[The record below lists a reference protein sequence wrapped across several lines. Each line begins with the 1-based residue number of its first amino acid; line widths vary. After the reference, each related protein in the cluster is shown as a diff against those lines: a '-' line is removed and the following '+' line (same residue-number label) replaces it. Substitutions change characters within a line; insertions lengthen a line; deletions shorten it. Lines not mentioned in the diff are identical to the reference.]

1 MTMHE
6 VISMATREGYRVAY
20 CPDAGGWWLTTP
32 KAPRKPPQE
41 LGLYPNER
49 TAWMDAA
56 LLASTG

>member
-1 MTMHE
+1 MTLHE
-6 VISMATREGYRVAY
+6 VISLASRQGYRVAY
-20 CPDAGGWWLTTP
+20 SEEEGGWLLTTP

-41 LGLYPNER
+41 LGLYRDER